1 MKNICPALVLG
12 LFAPLYAADEA
23 ATDYWVRAMPL
34 AWMATF
40 DGSSSYSAAGN
51 QGDTKQL
58 NDLGLAGDEI
68 GFGLEAGAK
77 LPILVSLHVGGFQ
90 QETSGSFTTSS
101 FAFAGQNFTSGT
113 SELSLTD
120 GYIEADFR
128 PLDLDIA
135 GVAIG
140 LGYHVM
146 STEMTVSGGGNSVGF
161 NEDIQFPVVALR
173 GHVNVPF
180 LLSLGAE
187 AKIHWMEGS
196 YGGHKIS
203 FVDAALQITYMPWN
217 LFGVMAGV
225 RYLNSDVEFRDPLG
239 SNSEAV
245 LDLTLMG
252 PFVGVIGKF

>member
-1 MKNICPALVLG
+1 MKKIFPSLIMIF
-12 LFAPLYAADEA
+12 FAPLYAADEA
-23 ATDYWVRAMPL
+23 ATDYWVRAMPA

-40 DGSSSYSAAGN
+40 DGSSSYSTAGS

-58 NDLGLAGDEI
+58 NDLGLAGDEV

-90 QETSGSFTTSS
+90 QETSGSFATNS

-113 SELSLTD
+113 SDLSLTD

-128 PLDLDIA
+128 PLDLDII
-135 GVAIG
+135 GVAVG
-140 LGYHVM
+140 LGYHVL
-146 STEMTVSGGGNSVGF
+146 STEMTISGGGNSVGF

-217 LFGVMAGV
+217 MVGFMAGA
-225 RYLNSDVEFRDPLG
+225 RYLNSNAEFRDPSG
-239 SNSEAV
+239 TNSRAE
-245 LDLTLMG
+245 LDLTLIG
-252 PFVGVIGKF
+252 PFVGLIGKF